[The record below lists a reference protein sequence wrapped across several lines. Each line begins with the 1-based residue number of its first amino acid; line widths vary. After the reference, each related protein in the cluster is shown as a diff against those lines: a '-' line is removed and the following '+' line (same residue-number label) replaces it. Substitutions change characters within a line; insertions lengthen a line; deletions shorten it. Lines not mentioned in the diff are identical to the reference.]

1 MTAEQAIRAV
11 EESGGWFELREGEG
25 ILVRRAPKQLVP
37 VLRMLKPEIIRLLK
51 NRQAMPVVYLDVP
64 CRCDEKPFPH
74 FRHFD
79 GSGPGS
85 GHRLEPENAP
95 VRRGK

>member
-11 EESGGWFELREGEG
+11 EESGGWFELREGDR
-25 ILVRRAPKQLVP
+25 LTVRHAPKELSRA
-37 VLRMLKPEIIRLLK
+37 LRGLKSEIIVLL
-51 NRQAMPVVYLDVP
+51 RQRQIIYLDVP
-64 CRCDEKPFPH
+64 CSCSEKPYPH

-85 GHRLEPENAP
+85 GHRLEPENAQ
-95 VRRGK
+95 VRRG